1 MRAVSAKT
9 VVLGLG
15 NVLHRDDG
23 AGPEA
28 ISRLRA
34 DPRVPADVSLVE
46 GGTLG
51 LELLP
56 YVLDCARLI
65 VLDAIDVGG
74 KPGTLI
80 RMSGEELNSLPGNS
94 SVHQLGVSDLL
105 VALRMLGERQPEIVL
120 LGVQPENTDW
130 SCELSSDVAATIPLL
145 VDATIGE
152 LQQQAPAYSDHCRD
166 ADLGDRDPRLPNSG
180 IRGSHRQRQPS
191 AEVGDPIGSETGLC
205 DSSP

>member
-1 MRAVSAKT
+1 MNAPLDKT

-15 NVLHRDDG
+15 NILHRDDG
-23 AGPEA
+23 AGPQA

-51 LELLP
+51 LELLS
-56 YVLDCARLI
+56 YVWDCARLI
-65 VLDAIDVGG
+65 VIDAIDVGEP
-74 KPGTLI
+74 PGTLV

-105 VALRMLGERQPEIVL
+105 VALRMLAERQPEVVL

-130 SCELSSDVAATIPLL
+130 SSELSSSVAATIDSL
-145 VDATIGE
+145 VEATIGE
-152 LQQQAPAYSDHCRD
+152 LQVEQ
-166 ADLGDRDPRLPNSG
+166 SG
-180 IRGSHRQRQPS
+180 HS
-191 AEVGDPIGSETGLC
+191 
-205 DSSP
+205 

>member
-1 MRAVSAKT
+1 MNAPLDKT

-15 NVLHRDDG
+15 NILHRDDG
-23 AGPEA
+23 AGPQA

-51 LELLP
+51 LELLS
-56 YVLDCARLI
+56 YVWDCARLI
-65 VLDAIDVGG
+65 VIDAIDVGEP
-74 KPGTLI
+74 PGTLV

-105 VALRMLGERQPEIVL
+105 VALRMLAERQPEVVL

-130 SCELSSDVAATIPLL
+130 SSELSSGVAATIDSL
-145 VDATIGE
+145 VEATIGE
-152 LQQQAPAYSDHCRD
+152 LQVEQ
-166 ADLGDRDPRLPNSG
+166 SG
-180 IRGSHRQRQPS
+180 HS
-191 AEVGDPIGSETGLC
+191 
-205 DSSP
+205 